1 MVGRYGTGG
10 RRVKTGAAPNSFHL
24 RPKLF
29 IKRIFCPAISQSI
42 PGFLSFVKCFGK
54 VLRVTRSLL
63 LGKVEGCHEICHKF
77 ISSRGQKSTFS
88 IFTLDRGGLRKT
100 LGKFLFCATHIYKK
114 NIGQILIL
122 CHTNIYC
129 VGVWEKG
136 LEGLLRRVRA
146 APPGIMAQKCSG
158 F

>member
-1 MVGRYGTGG
+1 M
-10 RRVKTGAAPNSFHL
+10 KFAINSFH
-24 RPKLF
+24 RANF
-29 IKRIFCPAISQSI
+29 QHF
-42 PGFLSFVKCFGK
+42 
-54 VLRVTRSLL
+54 
-63 LGKVEGCHEICHKF
+63 H
-77 ISSRGQKSTFS
+77 
-88 IFTLDRGGLRKT
+88 LDRGGPVYSAGP
-100 LGKFLFCATHIYKK
+100 GKMTRK

-122 CHTNIYC
+122 CHTYIYC